1 MRSSQLALLFLLSA
15 SALHIRASEL
25 PPARC
30 ELNVAYAA
38 HSDAGEWPLGVASV
52 RIVNFLR
59 TNLSSWQVVWTL
71 VDDEQLLGESVRGAL
86 LINPGGRACM
96 GCLESRALPESDAP
110 SQLADSPA
118 APSTHWKT
126 RR

>member
-1 MRSSQLALLFLLSA
+1 MMRSSQRALLFLFSA
-15 SALHIRASEL
+15 LALHIRASDEL
-25 PPARC
+25 PPVRC

-96 GCLESRALPESDAP
+96 DGLPRESYAP
-110 SQLADSPA
+110 LV
-118 APSTHWKT
+118 
-126 RR
+126 